1 MAQEAIWERVVQL
14 LSLHGHVKLIVM
26 KDIEGMITFTY
37 YNDIERAAEFYRE
50 TLGFEEVMNRDWV
63 KIFKVGKDSHIG
75 LVNAEKGYLK
85 PQAEKPVML
94 SVFVGDV
101 DAWYKMLEEK
111 GVKTNH
117 PPQKGADID
126 MRGFL
131 TWDPEG
137 YVIEFLTFDTKPYG
151 E

>member
-1 MAQEAIWERVVQL
+1 MN
-14 LSLHGHVKLIVM
+14 S
-26 KDIEGMITFTY
+26 IEGMITFTY
-37 YNDIERAAEFYRE
+37 YKDIEKAAEFYGE
-50 TLGFEEVMNRDWV
+50 KLGFKMVMGREWV

-75 LVNAEKGYLK
+75 LVDSEKGYLK
-85 PQAEKPVML
+85 PQEEKPVML
-94 SVFVGDV
+94 SVFVENV
-101 DAWYKMLEEK
+101 DEWYKMLTEN

-117 PPQKGADID
+117 PPQKSGDID

-137 YVIEFLTFDTKPYG
+137 YVVEFLTFDTKPYG

>member
-1 MAQEAIWERVVQL
+1 MN
-14 LSLHGHVKLIVM
+14 S
-26 KDIEGMITFTY
+26 IEGMITFTY
-37 YNDIERAAEFYRE
+37 YKDIEKAAEFYGE
-50 TLGFEEVMNRDWV
+50 KLGFKMVMGREWV
-63 KIFKVGKDSHIG
+63 KIFKVGQDSHIG
-75 LVNAEKGYLK
+75 LVNSEKGYLK
-85 PQAEKPVML
+85 PQEEKPVML
-94 SVFVGDV
+94 SVFVENV
-101 DAWYKMLEEK
+101 DEWYKMLTEK

-117 PPQKGADID
+117 PPQKSGDID

>member
-1 MAQEAIWERVVQL
+1 MNL
-14 LSLHGHVKLIVM
+14 K
-26 KDIEGMITFTY
+26 IEGMITFTY
-37 YNDIERAAEFYRE
+37 YKDIEKAAEFYGN
-50 TLGFEEVMNRDWV
+50 TLGFIQVMNHDWV
-63 KIFKVGKDSHIG
+63 KIYKVGKDSHIG

-85 PQAEKPVML
+85 PQEEKPVML
-94 SVFVGDV
+94 SVFVEEV
-101 DAWYKMLEEK
+101 DDWYKKLEDK

-117 PPQKGADID
+117 PPKKSDDMD

-137 YVIEFLTFDTKPYG
+137 YVIEFLTFDIKPYG

>member
-1 MAQEAIWERVVQL
+1 MN
-14 LSLHGHVKLIVM
+14 S
-26 KDIEGMITFTY
+26 IEGMITFTY
-37 YNDIERAAEFYRE
+37 YKDIEKAAEFYGE
-50 TLGFEEVMNRDWV
+50 KLGFKMVMGREWV

-75 LVNAEKGYLK
+75 LVDSEKGYLK
-85 PQAEKPVML
+85 PQEEKPVML
-94 SVFVGDV
+94 SVFVENV
-101 DAWYKMLEEK
+101 DEWYKMLKEK

-117 PPQKGADID
+117 PPQKSGDID

>member
-1 MAQEAIWERVVQL
+1 
-14 LSLHGHVKLIVM
+14 M

-37 YNDIERAAEFYRE
+37 YNDIEKAAEFYGE
-50 TLGFEEVMNRDWV
+50 TLGFESVMNREWV

-85 PQAEKPVML
+85 PQEEKPVML
-94 SVFVGDV
+94 SIIVEDV
-101 DAWYKMLEEK
+101 DELYKMLQEK
-111 GVKTNH
+111 DVKTNH
-117 PPQKGADID
+117 PPQKSGDID

>member
-1 MAQEAIWERVVQL
+1 MAQEDIWEQVVQL
-14 LSLHGHVKLIVM
+14 LSLHGHEKLIVM

-37 YNDIERAAEFYRE
+37 YNDLDKAAEFYGG

-75 LVNAEKGYLK
+75 LVNADKGYLK

-94 SVFVGDV
+94 SVFVEDV

>member
-1 MAQEAIWERVVQL
+1 MN
-14 LSLHGHVKLIVM
+14 S
-26 KDIEGMITFTY
+26 IEGMITFTY
-37 YNDIERAAEFYRE
+37 YKDIEKAVEFYGE
-50 TLGFEEVMNRDWV
+50 KLGFKMVMGREWV
-63 KIFKVGKDSHIG
+63 KIFKVGQDSHIG
-75 LVNAEKGYLK
+75 LVNSEKGYLK
-85 PQAEKPVML
+85 PQEEKPVML
-94 SVFVGDV
+94 SVFVENV
-101 DAWYKMLEEK
+101 DEWYKMLTEK

-117 PPQKGADID
+117 PPQKSGDID

>member
-1 MAQEAIWERVVQL
+1 
-14 LSLHGHVKLIVM
+14 M

-37 YNDIERAAEFYRE
+37 YNDIEKAAEFYGE
-50 TLGFEEVMNRDWV
+50 TLGFESVMNREWV

-75 LVNAEKGYLK
+75 VVNAEKGYLK
-85 PQAEKPVML
+85 PQEEKPVML
-94 SVFVGDV
+94 SIIVEDV
-101 DAWYKMLEEK
+101 DELYKMLQEK
-111 GVKTNH
+111 DVKTNH
-117 PPQKGADID
+117 PPQKSGDID

>member
-1 MAQEAIWERVVQL
+1 MAQEALWELIVQL
-14 LSLHGHVKLIVM
+14 LFQHRHVWLIDM
-26 KDIEGMITFTY
+26 KTIEGMITFTY
-37 YNDIERAAEFYRE
+37 YNDIEKAAGFYRE
-50 TLGFEEVMNRDWV
+50 TLGFEEVMNREWV
-63 KIFKVGKDSHIG
+63 KIYKVSKDSHIG

-94 SVFVGDV
+94 SVFVEDV
-101 DAWYKMLEEK
+101 DAWYNMLEEK

-117 PPQKGADID
+117 PPQKGSDID

>member
-1 MAQEAIWERVVQL
+1 MAKEALWRLIGHL
-14 LSLHGHVKLIVM
+14 LSINIYENLIDM
-26 KDIEGMITFTY
+26 KAIEGMITFTY
-37 YNDIERAAEFYRE
+37 YNDIEKAAKFYSE
-50 TLGFEEVMNRDWV
+50 TLEFESVMNRDWV
-63 KIFKVGKDSHIG
+63 KIFKVGKDSHVG
-75 LVNAEKGYLK
+75 LVNADKGYLK

-94 SVFVGDV
+94 SIFVEDV
-101 DAWYKMLEEK
+101 GAWYKMLEEK

-117 PPQKGADID
+117 PPQKGTDID

>member
-1 MAQEAIWERVVQL
+1 
-14 LSLHGHVKLIVM
+14 M
-26 KDIEGMITFTY
+26 KEIDGMITFTY
-37 YNDIERAAEFYRE
+37 YKDIEKAAKFYRE
-50 TLGFEEVMNRDWV
+50 TLELPEVMNHDWV
-63 KIFKVGKDSHIG
+63 KIYKAGENSHIG
-75 LVNAEKGYLK
+75 IVNAEKGYLK
-85 PQAEKPVML
+85 PQNEKPVML
-94 SVFVGDV
+94 TIIVKDV
-101 DAWYKMLEEK
+101 DTWHKTLTDK

-117 PPQKGADID
+117 PPEKSQDLD

>member
-1 MAQEAIWERVVQL
+1 
-14 LSLHGHVKLIVM
+14 M

-37 YNDIERAAEFYRE
+37 YNDIEKAAEFYGE
-50 TLGFEEVMNRDWV
+50 TLEFESVMNREWV

-85 PQAEKPVML
+85 PQEEKPVML
-94 SVFVGDV
+94 SIIVEDV
-101 DAWYKMLEEK
+101 DELYKMLQEK
-111 GVKTNH
+111 DVKTNH
-117 PPQKGADID
+117 PPQKSGDID

>member
-1 MAQEAIWERVVQL
+1 
-14 LSLHGHVKLIVM
+14 M
-26 KDIEGMITFTY
+26 KGIEGLITFTY
-37 YNDIERAAEFYRE
+37 YNDIDKAEEFYGE

-63 KIFKVGKDSHIG
+63 KIFRVGNDSHIG
-75 LVNAEKGYLK
+75 LVNAEKGLLK

-94 SVFVGDV
+94 SVVVEDV
-101 DAWYKMLEEK
+101 DAWHKLLEEK

-117 PPQKGADID
+117 SPQKSGDVD

-137 YVIEFLTFDTKPYG
+137 YAVEFLTFDTKPYG

>member
-1 MAQEAIWERVVQL
+1 MAQEAVWELIVQL
-14 LSLHGHVKLIVM
+14 LFQHRHVWLIDM
-26 KDIEGMITFTY
+26 KAIEGMITFTY
-37 YNDIERAAEFYRE
+37 YNEIEKAAEFYRE
-50 TLGFEEVMNRDWV
+50 TLGFEEVMNREWV

-94 SVFVGDV
+94 SVFVEDV

-131 TWDPEG
+131 TWDTEG

>member
-1 MAQEAIWERVVQL
+1 MN
-14 LSLHGHVKLIVM
+14 S
-26 KDIEGMITFTY
+26 IEGMITFTY
-37 YNDIERAAEFYRE
+37 YKDIEKAAEFYGE
-50 TLGFEEVMNRDWV
+50 KLGFKMVMGREWV
-63 KIFKVGKDSHIG
+63 KIFKVGQDSHIG
-75 LVNAEKGYLK
+75 LVDSEKGYLK
-85 PQAEKPVML
+85 PQEEKPVML
-94 SVFVGDV
+94 SVFVENV
-101 DAWYKMLEEK
+101 DEWYKILTEK

-117 PPQKGADID
+117 PPQKSGDID

>member
-1 MAQEAIWERVVQL
+1 
-14 LSLHGHVKLIVM
+14 M

-37 YNDIERAAEFYRE
+37 YNDIENATEFYRE
-50 TLGFEEVMNRDWV
+50 TLGFTEVMNREWV

-94 SVFVGDV
+94 SVFVEDV
-101 DAWYKMLEEK
+101 DAWYRMLEEK

-117 PPQKGADID
+117 PPQKGADIAIVSRSLPSARAKMPHPNWATKS
-126 MRGFL
+126 MR
-131 TWDPEG
+131 PRNP
-137 YVIEFLTFDTKPYG
+137 IAP
-151 E
+151 

>member
-1 MAQEAIWERVVQL
+1 MN
-14 LSLHGHVKLIVM
+14 S
-26 KDIEGMITFTY
+26 IEGMITFTY
-37 YNDIERAAEFYRE
+37 YKDIEKAVEFYGE
-50 TLGFEEVMNRDWV
+50 KLGFKMVMGREWV
-63 KIFKVGKDSHIG
+63 KIFKVGQDSHIG
-75 LVNAEKGYLK
+75 LVDSEKGYLK
-85 PQAEKPVML
+85 PQEEKPVML
-94 SVFVGDV
+94 SVFVENV
-101 DAWYKMLEEK
+101 DEWYKMLTEK

-117 PPQKGADID
+117 PPQKSGDID

>member
-1 MAQEAIWERVVQL
+1 
-14 LSLHGHVKLIVM
+14 M

-37 YNDIERAAEFYRE
+37 YNDIEEAAKFYGE
-50 TLGFEEVMNRDWV
+50 TLGFKQVMNKDWV
-63 KIFKVGKDSHIG
+63 KIYKIAADSHIG

-85 PQAEKPVML
+85 PQEEKPVML
-94 SVFVGDV
+94 SIFVKDV
-101 DAWYKMLEEK
+101 NKWHNMLEEK

-117 PPQKGADID
+117 PPKKSDDLD

>member
-1 MAQEAIWERVVQL
+1 ML
-14 LSLHGHVKLIVM
+14 KG
-26 KDIEGMITFTY
+26 IEGMITFTY
-37 YNDIERAAEFYRE
+37 YNDIEKAEKFYGE
-50 TLGFEEVMNRDWV
+50 TLGFEEVMDRDWV
-63 KIFKVGKDSHIG
+63 KIFRVGKDSHIG

-94 SVFVGDV
+94 SVFVEDV
-101 DAWYKMLEEK
+101 DAWHKHLEER

-117 PPQKGADID
+117 PPQKSGDID

-137 YVIEFLTFDTKPYG
+137 YAVEFLTFDTKPYG